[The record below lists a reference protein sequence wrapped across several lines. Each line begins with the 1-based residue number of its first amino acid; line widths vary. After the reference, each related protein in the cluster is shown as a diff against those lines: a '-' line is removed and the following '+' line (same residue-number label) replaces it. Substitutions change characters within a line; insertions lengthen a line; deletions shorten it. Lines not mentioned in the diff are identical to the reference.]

1 MSIPVPHSSPELKK
15 TRQEGSRHRLSLGT
29 KLPLIIIPLVLI
41 AFVASAF
48 LSIRTAQAALI
59 DVLKNELTLQAES
72 KAELI
77 RANLIWNRSMAVD
90 LAASAEVANYD
101 EAAILKVIQNTLTR
115 NEQIFGSTIAYEP
128 YQFQS
133 DLYYW
138 SPYFSR
144 TSNSELQFT
153 QLGNPTYN
161 YFDWD
166 WYTLPK
172 ARRAPVLSPPYFDE
186 GGGEIW
192 MVTWSAPFFDEND
205 TVKGVATADIAFS
218 QTQEIVDQMTVG
230 KNGYAFLLDNHGI
243 ILGIG
248 ENGGKYQAMVD
259 SMLTAAQQP
268 QTSGWSALISTM
280 MAGNSGF
287 TNAVDVR
294 GQAMFVAYAPVGLD
308 TGWSLGLAF
317 PQAELFQKANP
328 LQATLILYTSLL
340 ALVFGVILFL
350 ITRSITEPLHRLTQ
364 YTSSLTVEQ
373 LRLKEGKLPNT
384 IQIRTRDELEDLAE
398 AVNWMAT
405 EVARGFETLEE
416 KVADRTR
423 DLERRSLE
431 AETIGKVARNI
442 TTVRDLDTLLNN
454 AANVIQ
460 EQFKYSHV
468 GIFLVDDL
476 REYAFLRAATGEAGQ
491 QMLAQ
496 NHRLKIGE
504 SGIVGY
510 VTQTGQ
516 PRIALDVN
524 RDTAHLRNPLLPDT
538 RSEMTLPLISGSRII
553 GALDVQSVMEAAFNG
568 SDIQTMQ
575 TIADQLAV
583 AIDNVRLIERT
594 QESLNE
600 LNALYK
606 DQARKTWRQVAQARP
621 TAFEYDGL
629 NIVAGRQKL
638 PMDMLEQL
646 SGGRSI
652 ILRDSLAHK
661 KTKTGEEHTT
671 LLVPLMLQG
680 QLIGTVG
687 IEKVGLSHE
696 WTQDEVSMA
705 ENAATQASLAL
716 ENARLLEETQR
727 RAAKER
733 TIGEISTRIGGLVD
747 IDKILQATI
756 QELSQTLPGAEVA
769 IQFQPKDEG

>member
-1 MSIPVPHSSPELKK
+1 
-15 TRQEGSRHRLSLGT
+15 
-29 KLPLIIIPLVLI
+29 
-41 AFVASAF
+41 
-48 LSIRTAQAALI
+48 
-59 DVLKNELTLQAES
+59 
-72 KAELI
+72 
-77 RANLIWNRSMAVD
+77 
-90 LAASAEVANYD
+90 
-101 EAAILKVIQNTLTR
+101 
-115 NEQIFGSTIAYEP
+115 
-128 YQFQS
+128 
-133 DLYYW
+133 
-138 SPYFSR
+138 
-144 TSNSELQFT
+144 
-153 QLGNPTYN
+153 
-161 YFDWD
+161 
-166 WYTLPK
+166 
-172 ARRAPVLSPPYFDE
+172 
-186 GGGEIW
+186 
-192 MVTWSAPFFDEND
+192 
-205 TVKGVATADIAFS
+205 
-218 QTQEIVDQMTVG
+218 
-230 KNGYAFLLDNHGI
+230 
-243 ILGIG
+243 
-248 ENGGKYQAMVD
+248 
-259 SMLTAAQQP
+259 
-268 QTSGWSALISTM
+268 
-280 MAGNSGF
+280 
-287 TNAVDVR
+287 
-294 GQAMFVAYAPVGLD
+294 
-308 TGWSLGLAF
+308 
-317 PQAELFQKANP
+317 
-328 LQATLILYTSLL
+328 
-340 ALVFGVILFL
+340 
-350 ITRSITEPLHRLTQ
+350 
-364 YTSSLTVEQ
+364 
-373 LRLKEGKLPNT
+373 
-384 IQIRTRDELEDLAE
+384 
-398 AVNWMAT
+398 
-405 EVARGFETLEE
+405 
-416 KVADRTR
+416 
-423 DLERRSLE
+423 
-431 AETIGKVARNI
+431 
-442 TTVRDLDTLLNN
+442 
-454 AANVIQ
+454 
-460 EQFKYSHV
+460 
-468 GIFLVDDL
+468 
-476 REYAFLRAATGEAGQ
+476 
-491 QMLAQ
+491 
-496 NHRLKIGE
+496 LKIGE

-661 KTKTGEEHTT
+661 KTKAGEEHTT